1 MTHASDSFMEM
12 IYKNDIPWFNMY
24 LGSPEL
30 TIVNE
35 DNTIVPWRAQVNVQQ
50 AFQIDVTKLLARF
63 PMATTAIFKN
73 VTFTHFTV
81 DFHEALEV
89 LYLENLALQEWLAE
103 ELIAE
108 TLWIPRG
115 LISLVINK
123 CTGFSDFPAGL
134 FPKMTK
140 LAELD
145 VSDLNLNNLNIE
157 NDRVD
162 IIVANGNN
170 LKRVSVSSQYL
181 AVLSVAGSALT
192 EVPISADNG
201 YLKYLDMSDNKLT
214 SFDASVLNG
223 YGISLTY
230 LDISGNPFECSCESI
245 PVDHIEFITGDEE
258 ITDDL
263 MEAYNYDCV
272 LVDSDMVEKPVMK
285 VLQTFPTL

>member
-1 MTHASDSFMEM
+1 M
-12 IYKNDIPWFNMY
+12 
-24 LGSPEL
+24 
-30 TIVNE
+30 
-35 DNTIVPWRAQVNVQQ
+35 
-50 AFQIDVTKLLARF
+50 
-63 PMATTAIFKN
+63 
-73 VTFTHFTV
+73 
-81 DFHEALEV
+81 
-89 LYLENLALQEWLAE
+89 
-103 ELIAE
+103 
-108 TLWIPRG
+108 
-115 LISLVINK
+115 
-123 CTGFSDFPAGL
+123 
-134 FPKMTK
+134 
-140 LAELD
+140 
-145 VSDLNLNNLNIE
+145 
-157 NDRVD
+157 VD

-170 LKRVSVSSQYL
+170 LKRASVSSQYL

-230 LDISGNPFECSCESI
+230 LDISDNPFECSCESI

-285 VLQTFPTL
+285 VLQTFPTLRALAVTLVDPNCFRYFSWLLRFFWPTGCFSWPKILL